1 MIIEISILYKNIKA
15 IQFKREDGSPLC
27 IKATEALF
35 FDPLLNFFWID
46 FLSLACNDYITFLNR
61 LKTTVAQSIFI
72 IFYQ

>member
-35 FDPLLNFFWID
+35 FDPLLNFF
-46 FLSLACNDYITFLNR
+46 
-61 LKTTVAQSIFI
+61 
-72 IFYQ
+72 